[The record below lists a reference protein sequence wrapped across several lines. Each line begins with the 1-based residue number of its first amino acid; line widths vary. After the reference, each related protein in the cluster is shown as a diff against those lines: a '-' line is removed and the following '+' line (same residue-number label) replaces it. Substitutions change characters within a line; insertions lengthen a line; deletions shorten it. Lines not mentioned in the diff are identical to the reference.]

1 MTKEEFLKNQPLISS
16 FYLNAVKK
24 NHLPHALLIYGDN
37 LAPIDEIAE
46 FLAKSLFCDEN
57 LACSNCEHC
66 KLFDENRIGDFYII
80 DGRNQ
85 NIKKDQ
91 IEELSNQFVLTNKEE
106 NKCAAYIIY
115 EVSNMTEESANAL
128 LKFLEEPPANVYAI
142 LTTTSKESILPT
154 IISRVVSLRAFP
166 QKYNYKEGSI
176 DPKALFLIQGLRLKE
191 DPLEIAADK
200 TFNTVFEM
208 AIDFLNLL
216 VFNYEKGID
225 LLFSKISANLKDQ
238 TCYNYFYG
246 IVYQVF
252 ICISTNNTDSP
263 FKEIILGLK
272 SHKEAIYNATIF
284 LEKILSAKKLN
295 YNFTLVLGK
304 LATILEAK

>member
-1 MTKEEFLKNQPLISS
+1 
-16 FYLNAVKK
+16 
-24 NHLPHALLIYGDN
+24 
-37 LAPIDEIAE
+37 
-46 FLAKSLFCDEN
+46 
-57 LACSNCEHC
+57 
-66 KLFDENRIGDFYII
+66 
-80 DGRNQ
+80 
-85 NIKKDQ
+85 
-91 IEELSNQFVLTNKEE
+91 
-106 NKCAAYIIY
+106 
-115 EVSNMTEESANAL
+115 
-128 LKFLEEPPANVYAI
+128 
-142 LTTTSKESILPT
+142 
-154 IISRVVSLRAFP
+154 
-166 QKYNYKEGSI
+166 
-176 DPKALFLIQGLRLKE
+176 
-191 DPLEIAADK
+191 
-200 TFNTVFEM
+200 M